1 MLQANKQTPTEPNIV
16 HAKKKEDYNDC
27 DGGGDDEGRQLSSKP
42 MWMRCDPR
50 CECQSVA
57 FFSRIANHEQFYFQ
71 SFGFI
76 SVSLNR
82 QRKSSSSLSLLLF
95 RTRPVCTI

>member
-16 HAKKKEDYNDC
+16 HTKKKEDYNDY

-50 CECQSVA
+50 CECESVA
-57 FFSRIANHEQFYFQ
+57 SYIANHEQFYFQ

-95 RTRPVCTI
+95 RMRPVCTI